1 MFPPLTGQLV
11 VQRQIRVGEVVLQL
25 VKDGDDGRHVAVR
38 DRAGG
43 LTQPLAQVRGGEGMA
58 REGGGTKS
66 TGKNRKKSGNKL
78 TFYKSV

>member
-38 DRAGG
+38 DIAGG

-58 REGGGTKS
+58 RGGGHQVTREK
-66 TGKNRKKSGNKL
+66 
-78 TFYKSV
+78 